1 MKFKL
6 KKIQEIVIITS
17 DKQKMT
23 DLFVKYGGWSSDV
36 GFGKSDVGTALPTS
50 DIPNP
55 TSVHPSVLNAWEL
68 PKTASATDMLIQYM
82 AIPFGKIRFVEL
94 KGIKQ
99 EPMRPATKIWD
110 TGGIADI
117 DIRTHDIYEV
127 HNDLVERGWSGA
139 SVPMALPITNFKID
153 ECLVSN
159 ADSMMIA
166 LAKRY
171 FPPLELVEG
180 KQFASHIYLSAM
192 VVKNLELGTHFFTK
206 QLGFQLVNE
215 NLVVKFP
222 PNSANNFGV
231 PHNFSDKFEFTL
243 DLYSPDGTRDTMCE
257 CIEIKGLSG
266 NDFSSRCV
274 PPNRGILSYRIEVEG
289 IENYLNFVK
298 NNGVKV
304 LGSLKGFLRLNPP
317 LNIQAWNGIGK
328 VKTFR
333 VVSPDG
339 AWVEFFEKQF

>member
-1 MKFKL
+1 MNFKL
-6 KKIQEIVIITS
+6 KKIQEIVIITAH
-17 DKQKMT
+17 KQKMT
-23 DLFVKYGGWSSDV
+23 DLFVKYGGWSADF
-36 GFGKSDVGTALPTS
+36 GFGMSDFGESVPKS

-55 TSVHPSVLNAWEL
+55 KSVDPSVLTAWGL
-68 PKTASATDMLIQYM
+68 PQKASATDSLIQFM
-82 AIPFGKIRFVEL
+82 EIPFGRIRFVEIQ
-94 KGIKQ
+94 GVKQ

-117 DIRTHDIYEV
+117 DIRVHDIYEV
-127 HNDLVERGWSGA
+127 YNDLVERGWSGA
-139 SVPMALPITNFKID
+139 SVPMPLPITDFQID

-171 FPPLELVEG
+171 FPLLKLEEG

-192 VVKNLELGTHFFTK
+192 VVKSLSAGTHFFTK
-206 QLGFQLVNE
+206 QLGFQLVND
-215 NLVVKFP
+215 NLIVKFP
-222 PNSANNFGV
+222 PNSPNNFGV
-231 PHNFSDKFEFTL
+231 PHSFSDQFQFVL

-257 CIEIKGLSG
+257 CIEIKGLTG
-266 NDFSSRCV
+266 NDFSSRCA

-289 IENYLNFVK
+289 IDNYLAFVK
-298 NNGVKV
+298 NNGVTTDT
-304 LGSLKGFLRLNPP
+304 P
-317 LNIQAWNGIGK
+317 LSIQAWNGVGT

-339 AWVEFFEKQF
+339 AWVEFFEK